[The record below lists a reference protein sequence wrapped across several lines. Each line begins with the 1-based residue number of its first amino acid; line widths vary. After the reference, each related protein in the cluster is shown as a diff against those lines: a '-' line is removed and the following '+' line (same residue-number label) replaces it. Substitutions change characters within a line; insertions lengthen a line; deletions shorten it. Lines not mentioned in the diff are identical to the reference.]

1 VTLAAD
7 AVKDGLQ
14 EKRMHDPRKSA
25 PFLWG
30 REHHPRGSLGPY
42 DGCRSASKRLP
53 GRFSRF
59 ARLTGVPE
67 TDHGTCDMCTNR
79 PHLRCIRCDVEIN
92 YLRCVRTPELCVE
105 GRLFVPSAP
114 TARTTER
121 LTIVPSAVNLMLGS
135 GAWSIADGGCA
146 DEWYCAF
153 DLSVRRFALQP
164 AEVA

>member
-1 VTLAAD
+1 MTLAAD
-7 AVKDGLQ
+7 AVKDGLR

-30 REHHPRGSLGPY
+30 REHHTRCSLGPY

-105 GRLFVPSAP
+105 CPECANSKDNRTINHRAVGSQFNAGVGCMVYSRWRVCGRMVL
-114 TARTTER
+114 R
-121 LTIVPSAVNLMLGS
+121 L
-135 GAWSIADGGCA
+135 
-146 DEWYCAF
+146 
-153 DLSVRRFALQP
+153 
-164 AEVA
+164 